1 MLSLHSSQPPSCN
14 IYMVT
19 CTATNNRC
27 RLLRVTTMDILIRDI
42 IYLHGRSEGGAAV
55 EVVGT
60 EITKLN

>member
-1 MLSLHSSQPPSCN
+1 
-14 IYMVT
+14 MVT